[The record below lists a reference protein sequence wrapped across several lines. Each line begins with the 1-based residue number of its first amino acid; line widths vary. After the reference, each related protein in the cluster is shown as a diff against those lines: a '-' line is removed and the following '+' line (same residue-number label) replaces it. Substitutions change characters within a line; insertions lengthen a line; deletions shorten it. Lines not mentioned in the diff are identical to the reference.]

1 MDEKT
6 YKRLE
11 FDRVRQQLARHAAS
25 PLGAEL
31 ALAAGPLADRQEIE
45 HLQQETSQAAE
56 LLRREPAADLG
67 GWLDVRRPVQQAGQ
81 GLELE
86 PLDLYAVGQ
95 TLAAARRAK
104 KFLSEREQQYPLLGL
119 LARQLNYHNE
129 VENAILKSILPGGE
143 IADQASS
150 QLAAIRRN
158 ILGAQVRIKNRLEEM
173 IRSPQMQK
181 YLQDPIV
188 TMREGR
194 YVIPVKVEYR
204 TQVPGLVHDQSASGA
219 TLFIEPM
226 AVVEANNELR
236 ALLAAEKQEIA
247 RIIREL
253 SRAVGLQ
260 AGLISDTLRGL
271 ARLDYALA
279 RARYSQALDGCAP
292 EICDGHVLDLKSARH
307 PLLTGEVV
315 PVSLHL
321 GLDFDTLV
329 ITGPN
334 TGGKTVALKTT
345 GLCVLMALSG
355 LHIPAAPG
363 SRVGLFR
370 RVFADIGDEQ
380 SIEQSLSTF
389 SSHMTNI
396 VGILR
401 QAGPGSL
408 VLLDELGSGTDPTEG
423 AALARAILE
432 ELHAAGARTVATT
445 HYSELK
451 DYAYS
456 TPRVENASVEFDVE
470 TLRPTYRLLIGRPGR
485 SNAFEIARRLGLA
498 PAIVERARGLLSR
511 EQRAAA
517 DLMQELEKAR
527 QKAEADRQ
535 AAAVARRQAEELQE
549 KVQHLEQELREKKQE
564 MLQKA
569 AEEARLLVKNA
580 RQQAEEIIREL
591 REKAASAEARQ
602 REQAI
607 AAARQELQ
615 EMQGKIYKRLARRE
629 PPPGPPLAGVQ
640 PGQEVFIPRFGQ
652 SGLVLAVDG
661 QQAQVQVG
669 VIKVNVSLAELR
681 AAQPARSERRVQ
693 LGGMLAGKTKHI
705 ETRLD
710 LRGMTAD
717 EALPEVDK
725 YLDDAF
731 LAGLKQV
738 QLVHGKG
745 TGALRAAVQ
754 QHLKK
759 HPRVKSF
766 RLGEQGEGGLGVTV
780 VELN

>member
-6 YKRLE
+6 SKRLE
-11 FDRVRQQLARHAAS
+11 FDRVRRQLARHAVS
-25 PLGAEL
+25 PLGAEQ
-31 ALAAGPLADRQEIE
+31 ALAAGPLADRQAIE
-45 HLQQETSQAAE
+45 HLQQETSQAVE

-67 GWLDVRRPVQQAGQ
+67 GWLDVRRPVHQAGQ
-81 GLELE
+81 GLDLE

-104 KFLSEREQQYPLLGL
+104 KFLVEREDQYPLLGL
-119 LARQLNYHNE
+119 LARQINHHNE

-143 IADQASS
+143 IADQASA
-150 QLAAIRRN
+150 QLAAIRRQ
-158 ILGAQVRIKNRLEEM
+158 ILGAQARIKNRLEEM

-188 TMREGR
+188 TVREGR
-194 YVIPVKVEYR
+194 YVVPVKVEYR
-204 TQVPGLVHDQSASGA
+204 AQVPGLVHDQSASGA

-226 AVVEANNELR
+226 GVVEANNELR
-236 ALLAAEKQEIA
+236 ALLAAEKQEVA

-253 SRAVGLQ
+253 SRAVGEQ
-260 AGLISDTLRGL
+260 AGPISATLRAL
-271 ARLDYALA
+271 AQLDYALA
-279 RARYSQALDGCAP
+279 RARYSRALDGWAP
-292 EICDGHVLDLKSARH
+292 EITGTPELELKSARH

-321 GLDFDTLV
+321 GVDFDTLV

-355 LHIPAAPG
+355 MHIPAAPG

-370 RVFADIGDEQ
+370 QVFADIGDEQ

-396 VGILR
+396 VGILQ

-498 PAIVERARGLLSR
+498 APVVERARSLLSR

-527 QKAEADRQ
+527 QQAEADRQ
-535 AAAVARRQAEELQE
+535 AAAVARRQAEELQAKTE
-549 KVQHLEQELREKKQE
+549 RLEQELREKKQE

-580 RQQAEEIIREL
+580 RQQAEEIIRKL
-591 REKAASAEARQ
+591 REKAASEENRQ

-615 EMQGKIYKRLARRE
+615 ELQGKIYKRLARRE
-629 PPPGPPLAGVQ
+629 PPPGQPLDDVQ

-652 SGLVLAVDG
+652 PGLVLAVDG

-681 AAQPARSERRVQ
+681 AARPAVSERRVQ
-693 LGGMLAGKTKHI
+693 LGGMLAGKAKQI

-710 LRGMTAD
+710 LRGLTAD

-780 VELN
+780 VELC

>member
-6 YKRLE
+6 FKRLE
-11 FDRVRQQLARHAAS
+11 FDRVRQQLARHAVS
-25 PLGAEL
+25 PLGAEQ
-31 ALAAGPLADRQEIE
+31 ALAAGPLADRQAIE
-45 HLQQETSQAAE
+45 HLQQETSQAVE

-104 KFLSEREQQYPLLGL
+104 KFLVEREDQYPLLGL
-119 LARQLNYHNE
+119 LARQINHHHE

-143 IADQASS
+143 IADQASA
-150 QLAAIRRN
+150 QLAAIRRQ
-158 ILGAQVRIKNRLEEM
+158 ILGAQARIKSRLEEM

-188 TMREGR
+188 TVREGR
-194 YVIPVKVEYR
+194 YVVPVKVEYR
-204 TQVPGLVHDQSASGA
+204 AQVPGLVHDQSASGA

-226 AVVEANNELR
+226 GVVEANNELR
-236 ALLAAEKQEIA
+236 ALLAAEKQEVA

-253 SRAVGLQ
+253 SRAVGEQ
-260 AGLISDTLRGL
+260 AGLISETLRAL
-271 ARLDYALA
+271 AQLDYALA
-279 RARYSQALDGCAP
+279 RARYSRALDGLAP
-292 EICDGHVLDLKSARH
+292 EITGTPELELKSARH

-321 GLDFDTLV
+321 GREFDTLV

-355 LHIPAAPG
+355 MHIPAAPG

-370 RVFADIGDEQ
+370 QVFADIGDEQ

-396 VGILR
+396 VGILQ

-432 ELHAAGARTVATT
+432 ELHTAGARTVATT

-498 PAIVERARGLLSR
+498 APVVERARSLLSR

-527 QKAEADRQ
+527 QQAEADRQ
-535 AAAVARRQAEELQE
+535 AAAVARRQAEELQAKTE
-549 KVQHLEQELREKKQE
+549 RLEQELREKKQE

-591 REKAASAEARQ
+591 REKAASQENRQ

-607 AAARQELQ
+607 AVARQELQ
-615 EMQGKIYKRLARRE
+615 ELQGKIYKRLARRE
-629 PPPGPPLAGVQ
+629 PPPGQPLDDVQ

-652 SGLVLAVDG
+652 PGLVLAVDG

-681 AAQPARSERRVQ
+681 AARPAGSERRVQ
-693 LGGMLAGKTKHI
+693 LGGLLAGKAKNI

-717 EALPEVDK
+717 EALPEIDK

-745 TGALRAAVQ
+745 TGALRSAVQ

-780 VELN
+780 VELP

>member
-6 YKRLE
+6 FKRLE
-11 FDRVRQQLARHAAS
+11 FDRVRQQLSRHAVS

-31 ALAAGPLADRQEIE
+31 ALAAGPLANRLVIE
-45 HLQQETSQAAE
+45 HLQQETSQAVE

-67 GWLDVRRPVQQAGQ
+67 GWLDVRRPVRQAGQ
-81 GLELE
+81 GLDLE

-104 KFLSEREQQYPLLGL
+104 KFLAEREEQYPLLGQ
-119 LARQLNYHNE
+119 LARQINHHNE

-143 IADQASS
+143 IADQASAR
-150 QLAAIRRN
+150 LAAIRRQ
-158 ILGAQVRIKNRLEEM
+158 ILGAQARIKSRLEEM

-188 TMREGR
+188 TVREGR
-194 YVIPVKVEYR
+194 YVVPVKLEYR
-204 TQVPGLVHDQSASGA
+204 AQVPGLVHDQSASGA

-236 ALLAAEKQEIA
+236 ALLAAEKQEVA

-253 SRAVGLQ
+253 SRAVGEQ
-260 AGLISDTLRGL
+260 AGLISDTLRAL
-271 ARLDYALA
+271 AQLDYALA
-279 RARYSQALDGCAP
+279 RARYSRVLDGWAP
-292 EICDGHVLDLKSARH
+292 EITDAPELELKSARH

-315 PVSLHL
+315 PVSLNL
-321 GLDFDTLV
+321 GREFDTLV

-355 LHIPAAPG
+355 MHIPAAPG

-370 RVFADIGDEQ
+370 QVFADIGDEQ

-396 VGILR
+396 VGILQ

-423 AALARAILE
+423 AALARSILE

-498 PAIVERARGLLSR
+498 APVVERARSLLSR

-527 QKAEADRQ
+527 QQAEADRQ

-549 KVQHLEQELREKKQE
+549 KTARLEQELREKKQE

-591 REKAASAEARQ
+591 REKAASEQARQ
-602 REQAI
+602 REQAV

-615 EMQGKIYKRLARRE
+615 ELQGKIYKRLARRE
-629 PPPGPPLAGVQ
+629 PPPGQPLDDVQ

-652 SGLVLAVDG
+652 PGLVLAVDG

-681 AAQPARSERRVQ
+681 AARPAASERRVQ
-693 LGGMLAGKTKHI
+693 LGGMLASKAKHI

-717 EALPEVDK
+717 EALPEIDK

-780 VELN
+780 VELP